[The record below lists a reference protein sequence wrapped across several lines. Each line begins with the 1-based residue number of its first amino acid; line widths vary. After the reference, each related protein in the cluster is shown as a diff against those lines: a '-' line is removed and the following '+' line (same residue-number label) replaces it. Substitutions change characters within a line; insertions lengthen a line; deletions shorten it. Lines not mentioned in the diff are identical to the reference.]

1 MLKSGYRKIR
11 GLWSLAICA
20 LLGFLPG
27 ISLAAGDPIEPL
39 NRGIYAFNDGADR
52 WVVRPTAKA
61 YDKVMPRVVKI
72 GVGNVFD
79 NLATPATAV
88 NQLLQGKP
96 LRSLSDTGRFLVNT
110 VLGVGGL
117 IDVATHA
124 GFAKHDEDFGQT
136 LGVWGV
142 GSGSFLMLPLRG
154 PSTVRDTLGFVVD
167 GVLNPIRYVKPN
179 DSRAAV
185 MALYVIDLR
194 TTLLGVDQLVSG
206 DEYLFLRDAYLQRR
220 SFQVNDG
227 VSDEDP
233 FAEDGFDFE

>member
-1 MLKSGYRKIR
+1 MFKSGYRNIR
-11 GLWSLAICA
+11 GLWSVAICT
-20 LLGFLPG
+20 LLGCLPG

-52 WVVRPTAKA
+52 WVIRPTAKA

-79 NLATPATAV
+79 NLTTPATAV

-136 LGVWGV
+136 LGVWGA
-142 GSGSFLMLPLRG
+142 GSGSFLMLPFRG

-194 TTLLGVDQLVSG
+194 TALLGVDQLVSG

>member
-1 MLKSGYRKIR
+1 MFISGYQKIR
-11 GLWSLAICA
+11 GLWWVVVCTLLAC
-20 LLGFLPG
+20 LPG
-27 ISLAAGDPIEPL
+27 ISQAAGDPIEPL

-52 WVVRPTAKA
+52 WVIRPTAKA
-61 YDKVMPRVVKI
+61 YDKVMPRVVKA
-72 GVGNVFD
+72 GVSNFFD

-96 LRSLSDTGRFLVNT
+96 VKSLSDTGRFLVNT

-136 LGVWGV
+136 LGVWGA
-142 GSGSFLMLPLRG
+142 GSGSFLMLPFLG
-154 PSTVRDTLGFVVD
+154 PSTVRDTLGFMVD
-167 GVLNPIRYVKPN
+167 GVMNPIRYVKP
-179 DSRAAV
+179 DESRAGV

-194 TTLLGVDQLVSG
+194 VALLGVDQLVTG

-220 SFQVNDG
+220 AFLVNDG
-227 VSDEDP
+227 VTDEDP
-233 FAEDGFDFE
+233 FAEDGFDIE